1 MSSRYLLTLQACH
14 FNRGFLLSLYI
25 ICLIL
30 DQDYLMEAAITVAFH
45 QSIYL
50 AHSGKL
56 EFHFIVCIPSLK
68 LSNDDCSTISK
79 VVRDNLLSCCI
90 QSNTLLIFSS
100 LLDYYWMAISDW
112 KTVNSLF
119 LDCIKTLDIG
129 WAGLEMMTSSKRLH
143 FTPPF
148 IVPNSTKC
156 CQIVHIKLKQ
166 LLVYLR
172 LTKST
177 MTY

>member
-1 MSSRYLLTLQACH
+1 MECVSFHSSNYLTLSYMSSRYLLTLKVCKPAIST
-14 FNRGFLLSLYI
+14 GTFLLSLYI

-68 LSNDDCSTISK
+68 LSNDDCSTISG
-79 VVRDNLLSCCI
+79 VVRGNLLSCCI

-100 LLDYYWMAISDW
+100 FLDYYWMAISDW

-119 LDCIKTLDIG
+119 LDPIIDTWYWIEQG
-129 WAGLEMMTSSKRLH
+129 
-143 FTPPF
+143 
-148 IVPNSTKC
+148 
-156 CQIVHIKLKQ
+156 
-166 LLVYLR
+166 
-172 LTKST
+172 
-177 MTY
+177 